1 MRARGILG
9 SAGETMA
16 CETLRRT
23 GLKVLERN
31 YRCELGEIDI
41 VAGRA
46 GLVVFCEVKTRRSD
60 RWGAPAEAVTPVKQA
75 RIRRVA
81 VHWLTERRLRADQVR
96 FDVISI
102 VIDRSGTRVD
112 HLAGAF

>member
-1 MRARGILG
+1 
-9 SAGETMA
+9 MA
-16 CETLRRT
+16 CEALRRA
-23 GLKVLERN
+23 GLEIVERN
-31 YRCELGEIDI
+31 FRCNLGEIDI
-41 VAGRA
+41 VARRG

-81 VHWLTERRLRADQVR
+81 VHWLTERRLRADEVR